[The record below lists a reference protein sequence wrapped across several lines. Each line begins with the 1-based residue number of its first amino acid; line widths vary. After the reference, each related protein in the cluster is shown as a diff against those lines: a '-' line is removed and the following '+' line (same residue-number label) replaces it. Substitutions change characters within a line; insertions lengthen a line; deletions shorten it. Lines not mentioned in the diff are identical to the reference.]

1 MNSYVMLV
9 PIAILI
15 LTGIGVVSQA
25 FGVTIMTIEADNSIY
40 DHASTII
47 LTGNVDPVDLGGSA
61 VTIICKSPGGTGVCG
76 IYQLSVNSDG
86 DFSVSIKTA
95 TFLMKK
101 DGIYEFQANYSGLAD
116 ATVSVELTNAIETSE
131 TETAVTGTAITGT
144 AITGTAVTG
153 PAGEPFYKLGAGQIE
168 YDVTCTATPAFF
180 ANADDDSIVIYL
192 DSTDDGIL
200 TITLHEELI
209 RPFEDGTF
217 VVIAD
222 NQVMQDFTQVG
233 NTLTIPCMAGTEK
246 IEIVGSWAIPEF
258 GVIATMILVVAIISI
273 IVVTAKTR
281 LSLVPRY

>member
-1 MNSYVMLV
+1 MLV

-131 TETAVTGTAITGT
+131 TETAVTGTAV
-144 AITGTAVTG
+144 TGTAVTG

-168 YDVTCTATPAFF
+168 YDMTCTATPAFF

-258 GVIATMILVVAIISI
+258 GVIAAMILAVAIISI

>member
-76 IYQLSVNSDG
+76 IYQLGVNSDG

-144 AITGTAVTG
+144 AVTG

-168 YDVTCTATPAFF
+168 YDMTCTATPAFF

-192 DSTDDGIL
+192 DSTNDGIL

-258 GVIATMILVVAIISI
+258 GVIAAMILAVAIISI

>member
-131 TETAVTGTAITGT
+131 TETAVTGTAV
-144 AITGTAVTG
+144 TGTAVTG

-168 YDVTCTATPAFF
+168 YDMTCTATPAFF

-258 GVIATMILVVAIISI
+258 GVIAAMILAVAIVSI

>member
-15 LTGIGVVSQA
+15 LTGIGVVSPA

-131 TETAVTGTAITGT
+131 TETAVTGTAV
-144 AITGTAVTG
+144 TGTAVTG

-258 GVIATMILVVAIISI
+258 GVIAAMILAVAIISI